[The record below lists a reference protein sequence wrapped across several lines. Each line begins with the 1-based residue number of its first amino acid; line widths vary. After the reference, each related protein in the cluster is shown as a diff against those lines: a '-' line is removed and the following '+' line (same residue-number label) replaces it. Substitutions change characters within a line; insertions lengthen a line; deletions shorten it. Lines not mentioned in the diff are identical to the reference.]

1 MRQKLLAKGLNYA
14 VAPENNNALVNDY
27 IVATEEACVGLSAS
41 DAAQLRAE
49 VVGVLKS
56 TNNAKPNLTKVE
68 KKALRDLKKEESIM
82 ILPAD
87 KGKATVVL
95 DKEEYEEKV
104 TIMLNDDKTYEK
116 LKNDPTARYKR
127 KLISILT
134 GWKKVNKITERE
146 YWKLYPTAENTP
158 RMYCTPKIH
167 KAGTPLRPIVDYCGS
182 IMYETSK
189 ELARILGPLVGQTQ
203 HHVKN
208 SKDLADDLAEIMFEE
223 GEEFISHDVVSLFT
237 NTPIDKSLEIIRQRL
252 IEDKTLS
259 ERTKLTVDD
268 VMEVL
273 EFALTTT
280 YFSFR
285 GQIYQQK
292 FGTAMGSPVSPIVA
306 NLYMEWLEQEAI
318 ASAPLDIK
326 PRLWKRYV
334 DDVLEIVKKDTAEQ
348 LTTHINQID
357 KTDNIKFTFETED
370 NHQIPFL
377 DTLIVKKQDG
387 SIKLLHKLS
396 VIRTLMDRK
405 DKVITEDED
414 KIQEEIKIK
423 EALKLC
429 GYPEWAFKQTE
440 SKSKSQRKEQSETKS
455 REW

>member
-1 MRQKLLAKGLNYA
+1 
-14 VAPENNNALVNDY
+14 
-27 IVATEEACVGLSAS
+27 
-41 DAAQLRAE
+41 
-49 VVGVLKS
+49 
-56 TNNAKPNLTKVE
+56 
-68 KKALRDLKKEESIM
+68 M

-134 GWKKVNKITERE
+134 GWEKVNKITERE
-146 YWKLYPTAENTP
+146 YWKLYPTAANTP

-189 ELARILGPLVGQTQ
+189 ELARIFGPLVGQTQ

-208 SKDLADDLAEIMFEE
+208 SKDLADDLAEIMVEE

-252 IEDKTLS
+252 IKDKTLS

-357 KTDNIKFTFETED
+357 KTDNIKFTFEAFAFGIS
-370 NHQIPFL
+370 Q
-377 DTLIVKKQDG
+377 
-387 SIKLLHKLS
+387 
-396 VIRTLMDRK
+396 K
-405 DKVITEDED
+405 DP
-414 KIQEEIKIK
+414 
-423 EALKLC
+423 
-429 GYPEWAFKQTE
+429 Y
-440 SKSKSQRKEQSETKS
+440 
-455 REW
+455 